1 MTMAAGI
8 VQELAFVL
16 VIVVADSPLLSTV
29 TRLFLLLLA
38 LAAGTL
44 VALHRQGALTEVQ
57 ATQRKAWGPLGTPG
71 GPFLLQPRHRRPW

>member
-8 VQELAFVL
+8 VQGLAFVL

-44 VALHRQGALTEVQ
+44 VALHRQGAL
-57 ATQRKAWGPLGTPG
+57 
-71 GPFLLQPRHRRPW
+71 

>member
-16 VIVVADSPLLSTV
+16 VIVVSDSPLLSTV

-44 VALHRQGALTEVQ
+44 VARVLDTAGFVNR
-57 ATQRKAWGPLGTPG
+57 
-71 GPFLLQPRHRRPW
+71 LLRSDAPASGSG